1 LAGDTVAEQVIRPT
15 GLTDPRITVR
25 PAKDQVDDLL
35 AELRAR
41 AERDERVL
49 VTTLTKRMA
58 EDLTEYYQQLGLRV
72 RYLHSDID
80 TLDRVAVVRDLRL
93 GKFDGLIGINLL
105 REGLDIPEVSL
116 VAILDA
122 DKEGYLRSAT
132 SLIQTIGRCARHIE
146 GRAILYADRRTDSM
160 NQAIDETNRRRA
172 KQVAFNKENNI
183 TPMSIVKSVDM
194 ELARIVEADYVS
206 VPVDDTTLDAAAA
219 GIKNEQQLAQLL
231 QQLEKQ
237 MREAAKKF

>member
-1 LAGDTVAEQVIRPT
+1 
-15 GLTDPRITVR
+15 
-25 PAKDQVDDLL
+25 
-35 AELRAR
+35 
-41 AERDERVL
+41 
-49 VTTLTKRMA
+49 
-58 EDLTEYYQQLGLRV
+58 
-72 RYLHSDID
+72 
-80 TLDRVAVVRDLRL
+80 
-93 GKFDGLIGINLL
+93 GINLL
-105 REGLDIPEVSL
+105 REGLDLPEVSL

-132 SLIQTIGRCARHIE
+132 SLVQTIGRCARHIE

-183 TPMSIVKSVDM
+183 TPMSIVKAVDM

-206 VPVDDTTLDAAAA
+206 VPVDDASLDAAAA
-219 GIKNEQQLAQLL
+219 QIRNEQQLAQLL

-237 MREAAKKF
+237 MREAAKKFEFERAAQLRDRIRSLKQKDLSGLFSTRPEPAPAPSESAG